1 MGVHKLL
8 AGMQEGDVRKGW
20 EDYKTSAIAAGL
32 RPISA
37 VVSVEKGFAYCQ
49 TEAQSADQV
58 HQTHANVSIPLEDAV
73 EVKTLE

>member
-1 MGVHKLL
+1 MGVHKLTP
-8 AGMQEGDVRKGW
+8 GMQEADVQKGW
-20 EDYKTSAIAAGL
+20 EGYKISAIAAGL

-58 HQTHANVSIPLEDAV
+58 HQAHANVSIPLEDVV